1 MKMELEQARREI
13 AAIDE
18 ELAALFERRMHT
30 AAEIAAW
37 KAAHDLPVR
46 DEAQEARV
54 LERGATQI
62 ADPALREPYLAL
74 LREIMRLSRGYQ
86 QKLMN
91 KTKRGMKA

>member
-30 AAEIAAW
+30 AAKIAAW

-54 LERGATQI
+54 LERGAAQI
-62 ADPALREPYLAL
+62 ADPALREPYIAL
-74 LREIMRLSRGYQ
+74 LREVMRLSRDHQ
-86 QKLMN
+86 QTLIS
-91 KTKRGMKA
+91 KTRGGTTA